1 MKTPQISIVMP
12 VYNAQ
17 EYLCQSIDSIIQQT
31 FTDFE
36 LIIVDDGSTD
46 KSAEI
51 ISDYK
56 DPRIH
61 HILNEHNF
69 IQSLNNG
76 ITAAV
81 GKYIARMDADDIMLP
96 KRLQLQY
103 EFMENNPNVDISGSW
118 MQSFGQREYV
128 MKNATDHQGILCQA
142 ILHSPLYHPT
152 IIMKRSIIHSFPFLD
167 NVSQLYNEKY
177 TYAEDYHCWIELIKK
192 GSVFANIPEVLV
204 KYRCSNN
211 QLTVIKQKEIL
222 ACTVKIQNEYIEYV
236 MESIVKKD
244 YEYYDVLD
252 NLIGLF
258 NNNKLSFSDLKQ
270 IVYIIYANLN
280 L

>member
-17 EYLCQSIDSIIQQT
+17 EYLCQSIDSILQQT

-46 KSAEI
+46 NSTKI
-51 ISDYK
+51 IYGYK
-56 DPRIH
+56 DPRIYL
-61 HILNEHNF
+61 ILNGHNF
-69 IQSLNNG
+69 IQSLNIG
-76 ITAAV
+76 MTAAI

-128 MKNATDHQGILCQA
+128 MKNATDHNNILCQA

-152 IIMKRSIIHSFPFLD
+152 IIMKQNIIHSFPVLD
-167 NVSQLYNEKY
+167 NISQFYNEKD
-177 TYAEDYHCWIELIKK
+177 TYAEDYHCWIELIKM
-192 GSVFANIPEVLV
+192 GFVFANIPEVLV
-204 KYRCSNN
+204 KYRYSNS
-211 QLTVIKQKEIL
+211 QVTAIKQKEIF
-222 ACTVKIQNEYIEYV
+222 ACTFKIQNEYIEYV

-244 YEYYDVLD
+244 NEYYDILE
-252 NLIGLF
+252 NLIELF
-258 NNNKLSFSDLKQ
+258 NNDKLSFSDLRQ
-270 IVYIIYANLN
+270 IVYIVYGKLN

>member
-1 MKTPQISIVMP
+1 MKIPQISIIMP

-17 EYLCQSIDSIIQQT
+17 EYLQQSIDSILQQT

-36 LIIVDDGSTD
+36 LIIIDDGSTD

-51 ISDYK
+51 ILDYK

-61 HILNEHNF
+61 LILNGHNF
-69 IQSLNNG
+69 IQSLNIG
-76 ITAAV
+76 ITAAI

-118 MQSFGQREYV
+118 MQSFGQREYL
-128 MKNATDHQGILCQA
+128 MKNATDYKGILCQA

-152 IIMKRSIIHSFPFLD
+152 IIMKRNMIHSFPVLD
-167 NVSQLYNEKY
+167 NISQFYNEKY
-177 TYAEDYHCWIELIKK
+177 IYAEDYHCWIELIKM
-192 GSVFANIPEVLV
+192 GFVFANLPEVLV
-204 KYRCSNN
+204 KYRCSNS
-211 QLTVIKQKEIL
+211 QVTVIKQKEIS
-222 ACTVKIQNEYIEYV
+222 ASTFKIQNEYIEYV

-244 YEYYDVLD
+244 NEYYDILE
-252 NLIGLF
+252 NLIELF
-258 NNNKLSFSDLKQ
+258 NKDKLSFSDLKQ
-270 IVYIIYANLN
+270 MVYIVYGKLN